1 MVIRTYDPHADFE
14 RYDAKRERDIA
25 KLPVCECCGEPIQTE
40 DLFDFE
46 NGYLVCEECV
56 LDFINEKYRNKTEEY
71 VED

>member
-1 MVIRTYDPHADFE
+1 MVIRTYDPHADFD
-14 RYDAKRERDIA
+14 RFDAKRERDLA

-46 NGYLVCEECV
+46 NGDLVCEECV
-56 LDFINEKYRNKTEEY
+56 INFINDNYRKKTEEY